1 MGFLDLFR
9 RAPAGITVRCAMCK
23 THARFPEARRG
34 EFVFHTCDADLLV
47 AEPEPAAT
55 AAALDLF
62 VPAYEGGTPNTPEL
76 VALRDRLLYETG
88 EAPIPGLED
97 LLHRIKYE
105 LSEPWPFPEIA
116 SRATPGKPLPPRID
130 WGNELEMA
138 LHRMKKY
145 AITRRQLAAVPPSAR
160 PILEEKLA
168 RLRLEPLVPLEED

>member
-1 MGFLDLFR
+1 MGLLDIFR

-23 THARFPEARRG
+23 VHARFPESERG
-34 EFVFHTCDADLLV
+34 RFVFHTCDADLLV
-47 AEPEPAAT
+47 AEPNPNAT

-62 VPAYEGGTPNTPEL
+62 VPAYERGPPTTPEL
-76 VALRDRLLYETG
+76 VALRDRLLYESG

-97 LLHRIKYE
+97 LLYRIKYQ
-105 LSEPWPFPEIA
+105 LSEAWPFPEIA
-116 SRATPGKPLPPRID
+116 SRATAARSLPPRID
-130 WGNELEMA
+130 WGNELEMV

-145 AITRRQLAAVPPSAR
+145 AITRRQLESGAPSAR